1 MYLPTRMQ
9 GSGFLLRIL
18 ALCRVCSNTQDLE
31 TFSRSASWSG
41 VRISSGSSRA
51 GTIASFGVAVLICF
65 YAKTLI
71 LPGDA

>member
-1 MYLPTRMQ
+1 MYLPRRMQ

-41 VRISSGSSRA
+41 VRISSGSSLHR
-51 GTIASFGVAVLICF
+51 TIASFGAVLTPVF
-65 YAKTLI
+65 LSFPRTFA
-71 LPGDA
+71 